1 MTAVSGKS
9 PLEHRN
15 LSSSPLEGNP
25 SMINPVDLCSGGES
39 GHRVERVER
48 VDTEW
53 REWTQSGGSGHRVE
67 RVDTEWREW
76 TQCKKL

>member
-39 GHRVERVER
+39 GDRLET
-48 VDTEW
+48 VDTVQKAIES
-53 REWTQSGGSGHRVE
+53 TQRLLVYHHALQDVNQK
-67 RVDTEWREW
+67 V
-76 TQCKKL
+76 